1 MLWCILLLNLKVVGF
16 LRGEMENSEPEWAH
30 AVTPKL
36 ISFNHSIDQ
45 EISFGGHDISKM

>member
-1 MLWCILLLNLKVVGF
+1 MVYLVAQLEGF
-16 LRGEMENSEPEWAH
+16 LGGEMENSEPEWAH
-30 AVTPKL
+30 AVTLKL